1 MRMFVPAVMAVLA
14 AAFFTT
20 DRADARITK
29 IVISSTE
36 SPTFEGRSFGDV
48 GQYEKLRGRVT
59 GEVDPADPRNA
70 VITDIAL
77 APRNANGKV
86 EYETDI
92 MIIRPIDRTKGNRKV
107 WYELTNRGAVVS
119 LSQFN
124 DGAER
129 LNNPTKAAHA
139 GNGFLMR
146 QGYTILISG
155 WDISAP
161 SGGDS
166 FTTKVPVAVNKDGS
180 PVTGPSMEE
189 FVVDAND
196 VVIGR
201 LTYPAATLD
210 KSTAS

>member
-1 MRMFVPAVMAVLA
+1 MRTFVPAVMAVLA
-14 AAFFTT
+14 VTFVAT

-48 GQYEKLRGRVT
+48 GQFEKLRGRVT

-107 WYELTNRGAVVS
+107 WYELSNRGAVAS
-119 LSQFN
+119 FSQFN
-124 DGAER
+124 DGA
-129 LNNPTKAAHA
+129 A
-139 GNGFLMR
+139 
-146 QGYTILISG
+146 
-155 WDISAP
+155 
-161 SGGDS
+161 
-166 FTTKVPVAVNKDGS
+166 
-180 PVTGPSMEE
+180 
-189 FVVDAND
+189 
-196 VVIGR
+196 
-201 LTYPAATLD
+201 
-210 KSTAS
+210 